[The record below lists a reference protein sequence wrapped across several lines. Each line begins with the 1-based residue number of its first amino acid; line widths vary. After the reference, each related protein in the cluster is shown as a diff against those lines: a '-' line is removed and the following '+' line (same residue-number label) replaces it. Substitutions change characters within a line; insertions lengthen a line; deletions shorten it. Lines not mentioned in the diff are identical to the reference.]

1 MLSVSGSYVWS
12 EYQYQSQKVI
22 SNGWGAE
29 LSSMNNLPWDMS
41 LMVNVLFS
49 SPAKDVYTES
59 QFPCM
64 VMANLS
70 RPFLNNRLNA
80 SLGFNYMG
88 KMDSK
93 TRTESYYSHSKDS
106 KADLK
111 VTLSLRYM
119 LRWGNNKRVRVKQ
132 GSGNEELKRLGN

>member
-1 MLSVSGSYVWS
+1 
-12 EYQYQSQKVI
+12 
-22 SNGWGAE
+22 
-29 LSSMNNLPWDMS
+29 
-41 LMVNVLFS
+41 
-49 SPAKDVYTES
+49 
-59 QFPCM
+59 M

-80 SLGFNYMG
+80 SLGYNYMG

-93 TRTESYYSHSKDS
+93 TRTERYYSHSKDS